1 MNNSYLTNAMYNAG
15 IYIRL
20 SQEDRDKKYESDSE
34 SVLNQRQILTEYV
47 NNQGFT
53 LVDEY
58 IDDGYS
64 GTTFDRPGFERMIT
78 DIQKKKINLVIVKDL
93 SRLGRDHV
101 KTGYYIETF
110 FPENKVRFI
119 SIMESYDSIKNQA
132 SNDSSTFIIACNDY
146 YSKQNSLKIRNV
158 LDEKRKNGKF
168 IGSAPCYG
176 YKRDENDKGHL
187 IPDTET
193 APIVKQIFEW
203 RLNDVGVSEIAS
215 RLTKMGIKTP
225 AGYKNLKYSSR
236 LKEKDIWTIHSVIK
250 ILSNRMYTGDMVQHK
265 QTKVNYK
272 SKKKIALDEK
282 LWLIVEN
289 THEPLVD
296 KEIFNAISNKKTL
309 NNRSI
314 KIKTDRKKRLLE
326 GLLYCHECGNRLGV
340 LYRKNHDYW
349 TINCNRYARDPIRK
363 RCYPH
368 FFPYEYF
375 ESQVLNNLYS
385 YVKGLF
391 SALDIDELNE
401 EIIKRTESEAFGI
414 KDDLKKLENEKKKL
428 LASLETL
435 YNDRIAGNVSIDT
448 YKQIAISYE
457 NKISVINSKI
467 EELNNQI
474 TNKSTIK
481 NIPNY
486 TNKIR
491 NLLDIKNPT
500 RELLFAIIE
509 KIEVDKDR
517 NVAIKFRYNIL
528 NDLSFRYEEIN
539 KVRNPYGRYGKI
551 VGKKKGE

>member
-47 NNQGFT
+47 NNQGFN

-78 DIQKKKINLVIVKDL
+78 DIQNKKINLVIVKDL

-187 IPDTET
+187 IPDHET
-193 APIVKQIFEW
+193 APVVKQIFEW

-272 SKKKIALDEK
+272 SKKKVALDEK
-282 LWLIVEN
+282 LWLVVEN

-296 KEIFNAISNKKTL
+296 KEIFNAIHNKKTS

-391 SALDIDELNE
+391 SALDINELNE
-401 EIIKRTESEAFGI
+401 EIIKRTESETFEI
-414 KDDLKKLENEKKKL
+414 KDNIKNLESEKKKL

-435 YNDRIAGNVSIDT
+435 YNDRIAGNVSIDA

-467 EELNNQI
+467 EELNNQM

-500 RELLFAIIE
+500 RELLFTIIE

-517 NVAIKFRYNIL
+517 NITLKFRYNIL

-539 KVRNPYGRYGKI
+539 KIRNPYGRYGKI

>member
-47 NNQGFT
+47 NNQGFS

-457 NKISVINSKI
+457 NKNSVINSKI

>member
-47 NNQGFT
+47 NNQGFN

-187 IPDTET
+187 IPDPET
-193 APIVKQIFEW
+193 APVVKQIFEW

-215 RLTKMGIKTP
+215 RLTKMDIKTP

-282 LWLIVEN
+282 LWLVVEN

-296 KEIFNAISNKKTL
+296 KEIFNAIHSKKIS

-314 KIKTDRKKRLLE
+314 KIKTDREKRLLE

-401 EIIKRTESEAFGI
+401 EIIKRNESETFDIKDGI
-414 KDDLKKLENEKKKL
+414 KNFENEKKKL

-435 YNDRIAGNVSIDT
+435 YSDRIAGNVSIDT

-491 NLLDIKNPT
+491 NLLNIKNPT
-500 RELLFAIIE
+500 RELLFTIIE
-509 KIEVDKDR
+509 KIEVDKNR
-517 NVAIKFRYNIL
+517 NITIKFRYNIL
-528 NDLSFRYEEIN
+528 NDLSFRYEEVN
-539 KVRNPYGRYGKI
+539 KVRNPYGRYGKKVI
-551 VGKKKGE
+551 IKE

>member
-47 NNQGFT
+47 NNQGFN

-64 GTTFDRPGFERMIT
+64 GTNFDRPGFERMIT

-282 LWLIVEN
+282 LWLVVES

-296 KEIFNAISNKKTL
+296 KEIFNAIHNKKTS

-326 GLLYCHECGNRLGV
+326 GLLYCYECGNRLGV

-391 SALDIDELNE
+391 SALDINELNE
-401 EIIKRTESEAFGI
+401 EIIKRTESETFDV
-414 KDDLKKLENEKKKL
+414 KDNIRILEGEKKKL

-435 YNDRIAGNVSIDT
+435 YSDRIAGNVSIDT

-457 NKISVINSKI
+457 NKISVINSNI
-467 EELNNQI
+467 EELTNQI

-491 NLLDIKNPT
+491 KLLDIKNPT
-500 RELLFAIIE
+500 RELLFTIIE
-509 KIEVDKDR
+509 KIEVDKER
-517 NVAIKFRYNIL
+517 NITIKFRYNIL
-528 NDLSFRYEEIN
+528 NDISFKYEETN
-539 KVRNPYGRYGKI
+539 KVRNPYGRH
-551 VGKKKGE
+551 GKKVIIKD

>member
-47 NNQGFT
+47 NNQGFN

-64 GTTFDRPGFERMIT
+64 GTTFDRPGFEKMIT
-78 DIQKKKINLVIVKDL
+78 DIQKKRINLVIVKDL

-158 LDEKRKNGKF
+158 LDEKRKNGNF

-193 APIVKQIFEW
+193 ASIVKQIFEW

-296 KEIFNAISNKKTL
+296 KEIFNAIHNKKTS

-401 EIIKRTESEAFGI
+401 EIIKRTESETFGI

-435 YNDRIAGNVSIDT
+435 YSDRIAGNVSIDT

-457 NKISVINSKI
+457 NKISGINNKI

-517 NVAIKFRYNIL
+517 NITIKFRYNIL
-528 NDLSFRYEEIN
+528 NDLSFRYEEVN

-551 VGKKKGE
+551 SKI